1 MKTLL
6 ERYLPLREAENEGG
20 GGGGGTPPPAGTT
33 GGEGDQSA
41 AGGTPPPSEPPA
53 GPYRPQGLP
62 DTMFG
67 ESDRDTMDKMA
78 TALTGYRTRD
88 SERGIPE
95 NADAYQTFD
104 LDQVDEAVRPQ
115 LEALSSDP
123 LFKAVANVALEERL
137 PVAAMQKIVTTLY
150 SEAAK
155 AGIFEPFLDV
165 AAERQ
170 ALIPTEAQNLPKAD
184 QDRAIDARM
193 QANEDFVKL
202 LSQPGADGKPQI
214 NKEVGEH
221 VMLMLMDSAK
231 GNQFLEFFR
240 AQMTGADKPQ
250 PLGGGLGSG
259 GGGESRDALRAE
271 MAKPEMQPNHPKFN
285 RAAYDALDD
294 KYKKTFGS

>member
-1 MKTLL
+1 
-6 ERYLPLREAENEGG
+6 
-20 GGGGGTPPPAGTT
+20 
-33 GGEGDQSA
+33 
-41 AGGTPPPSEPPA
+41 
-53 GPYRPQGLP
+53 
-62 DTMFG
+62 MFG
-67 ESDRDTMDKMA
+67 ENDRDTMDKMA

-123 LFKAVANVALEERL
+123 LFKAVANVALEERV
-137 PVAAMQKIVTTLY
+137 PVGAMQKIVTTLY

-155 AGIFEPFLDV
+155 GGIFEPFLDV

-170 ALIPTEAQNLPKAD
+170 ALVPAEAQNLPKAD

-202 LSQPGADGKPQI
+202 LSQPGADGTAQI
-214 NKEVGEH
+214 DKEVGEH

-240 AQMTGADKPQ
+240 AQMTGADKAQ
-250 PLGGGLGSG
+250 PLGAGNG
-259 GGGESRDALRAE
+259 GGGGGGGGDGRDALRAE
-271 MAKPEMQPNHPKFN
+271 MAKPEMQPGHPKFD
-285 RAAYDALDD
+285 RAAYDALDE
-294 KYKKTFGS
+294 KYKKAVGN